1 VQLAEEEVGHLAE
14 LPRRSM
20 HLLQVLLLLLLHLLG
35 RLGLAHYTC
44 AHCKYVFIFK

>member
-20 HLLQVLLLLLLHLLG
+20 HLLQVLFLLPLLLLQLG
-35 RLGLAHYTC
+35 RLSV
-44 AHCKYVFIFK
+44 AHCACANMIKRF